1 MVALP
6 DSAREVVPWD
16 SIVNALA
23 EGPGGS
29 PAHLL
34 TRFYEARAFVQ
45 GLGSGPSRA
54 RGDSMGDWR
63 ARIGVLFPGNSI
75 VDRELWQLVPDGVT
89 VHVIRLGSVETV
101 SERYSATV
109 ALKRSQ
115 SRELEDATEQLRIVE
130 PSCVTYACTSGS
142 FVGGVGHDQAIMDR
156 LAPVARV
163 PVSTT
168 STAMVRALRALGIGR
183 VAVGVPYLGERL
195 QAFLEGSGFKVVNV
209 SSLDLPRGFATV
221 PAAETYRLGRRTAT
235 PDAEAV
241 FIACTALHTLEVLE
255 ALEDDLEKP
264 VVTAN
269 QATMWDALR
278 LAGVST
284 RRLDGRGTLYR
295 RG

>member
-1 MVALP
+1 M
-6 DSAREVVPWD
+6 R
-16 SIVNALA
+16 
-23 EGPGGS
+23 
-29 PAHLL
+29 
-34 TRFYEARAFVQ
+34 
-45 GLGSGPSRA
+45 
-54 RGDSMGDWR
+54 DWR

-89 VHVIRLGSVETV
+89 VHVNRLGSLETLT
-101 SERYSATV
+101 EPYSVAV
-109 ALKRSQ
+109 ALRRSQ
-115 SRELEDATEQLRIVE
+115 SRELEDATENLRIVE

-142 FVGGVGHDQAIMDR
+142 FVAGVGHDQTIIDR
-156 LAPVARV
+156 LAPIARV

-168 STAMVRALRALGIGR
+168 STAVVRALRALGVGR
-183 VAVGVPYLGERL
+183 VAVGVPYLGELGERL
-195 QAFLEGSGFKVVNV
+195 QVFLEGSGFKVVNM
-209 SSLDLPRGFATV
+209 SALDLPHGFATV
-221 PAAETYRLGRRTAT
+221 PAAETYRLGRRADTT
-235 PDAEAV
+235 DAEAV

-255 ALEDDLEKP
+255 PLEDDLDKP